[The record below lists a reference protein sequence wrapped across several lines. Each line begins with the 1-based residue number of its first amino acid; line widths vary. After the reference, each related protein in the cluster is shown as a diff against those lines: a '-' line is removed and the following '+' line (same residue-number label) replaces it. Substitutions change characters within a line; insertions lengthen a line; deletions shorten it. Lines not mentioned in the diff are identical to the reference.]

1 MTTTN
6 ETDFDAALARLVSR
20 MPIDD
25 TPEKSMAELE
35 AERVAARQD
44 RRVKAMVA
52 LGWERRPLRL
62 VRDPAYDESRAS
74 GYLAAL
80 RALDDGRDGGIV
92 VLAGNP
98 GVGKTAAACRW
109 ALTRA
114 ADAPRFLRAAEF
126 FRSSRYTRADDGD
139 RTLTRDDVL
148 RSKALVLDDAGAEFA
163 DASGSYRVDLDELVD
178 RFYADARA
186 LVITTN
192 LVYATPRQ
200 RDEAVRAA
208 KERGES
214 ADADVPTFTDR
225 YGERV
230 TDRIRECGRWVSS
243 RGGSQRRSQ
252 S

>member
-1 MTTTN
+1 MQPVRFGRDT
-6 ETDFDAALARLVSR
+6 ARARLDLVHDLR
-20 MPIDD
+20 A
-25 TPEKSMAELE
+25 T
-35 AERVAARQD
+35 D
-44 RRVKAMVA
+44 RREPV
-52 LGWERRPLRL
+52 RLRQ
-62 VRDPAYDESRAS
+62 A
-74 GYLAAL
+74 
-80 RALDDGRDGGIV
+80 
-92 VLAGNP
+92 
-98 GVGKTAAACRW
+98 
-109 ALTRA
+109 
-114 ADAPRFLRAAEF
+114 
-126 FRSSRYTRADDGD
+126 
-139 RTLTRDDVL
+139 RDDVL

-252 S
+252 P